1 MFTSV
6 SRRSFVGIVAASAAL
21 ALAGC
26 SGSAGLPGDLPGAGA
41 DAASAA
47 VLKDAPV
54 ASAAQ
59 ILPGSTM
66 EAIKNRGKLIV
77 ATALDAPLVSQQD
90 PMNPENVTGMDAEL
104 AKLLATYIL
113 GEPKVQWVPS
123 SAETRE
129 AMLANGTVDV
139 VMSTY
144 TITTKRAEQISFAG
158 PYFTSGL
165 AVAVKADNTTIGGI
179 DDLAGKNVI
188 VQTGSPG
195 VTQMPEKQPSAT
207 LVPFAT
213 TPQGVQALVQG
224 RGDAYVQDY
233 VLLSSQ
239 AANNKDIKIV
249 GLPFTEEPY
258 GIGIK
263 HDNTQFK
270 DFINTWLKAIQDGG
284 QWTQVWESTLG
295 TVTDSDAPKPP
306 AIGSVPG
313 S

>member
-1 MFTSV
+1 MSKSV
-6 SRRSFVGIVAASAAL
+6 GRRPFICAVVVSAAL
-21 ALAGC
+21 ALTGC
-26 SGSAGLPGDLPGAGA
+26 SGGTGLPGELPGSGSN
-41 DAASAA
+41 AASEAI
-47 VLKDAPV
+47 LKDAPV
-54 ASAAQ
+54 AAADL
-59 ILPGSTM
+59 IIPGSTM
-66 EAIKNRGKLIV
+66 ETIKKRGKLIV

-90 PMNPENVTGMDAEL
+90 PLNPDNVTGMDAEL

-113 GEPKVQWVPS
+113 GEPKIEWVPS
-123 SAETRE
+123 SVETRE

-144 TITTKRAEQISFAG
+144 TITPKRALQISFAG
-158 PYFTSGL
+158 PYFMSGL
-165 AVAVKADNTTIGGI
+165 AVAVKSDNTTIKGI
-179 DDLAGKNVI
+179 DDLANKNVI

-239 AANNKDIKIV
+239 ASTNKDLKV
-249 GLPFTEEPY
+249 AGLPFTEEPY

-270 DFINTWLKAIQDGG
+270 DFINTWLKAVQDGG

-295 TVTDSDAPKPP
+295 TVTDADAPKPP
-306 AIGSVPG
+306 VIGSVPG